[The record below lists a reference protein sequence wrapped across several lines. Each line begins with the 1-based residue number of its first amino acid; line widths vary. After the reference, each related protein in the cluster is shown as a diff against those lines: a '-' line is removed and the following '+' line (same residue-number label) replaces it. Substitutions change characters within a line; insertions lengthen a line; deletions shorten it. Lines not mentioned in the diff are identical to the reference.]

1 VKPSQ
6 IVTTLGSYATAPSRR
21 VSSPVEIDRR
31 RGIELLDSSATLRGN
46 HPGLATEHDAMKLA
60 TGIRIG
66 LVAVTLLAQLALPVA
81 HNRGSQ
87 ASSRLGRVCGRGSPG
102 TSDAS
107 TTSAHDPALCPICLA
122 LSLARSGV
130 GRVLPD
136 VVLQFTSAATA
147 QLVEPAARCR
157 ARPSLATAPPRAPP
171 ILSLSFA

>member
-1 VKPSQ
+1 
-6 IVTTLGSYATAPSRR
+6 
-21 VSSPVEIDRR
+21 
-31 RGIELLDSSATLRGN
+31 
-46 HPGLATEHDAMKLA
+46 MKLA

-81 HNRGSQ
+81 HNRGFAGEFS
-87 ASSRLGRVCGRGSPG
+87 ASGGSVAVVAG

-136 VVLQFTSAATA
+136 VVLRFTSAATA
-147 QLVEPAARCR
+147 QLVEPSSALPR
-157 ARPSLATAPPRAPP
+157 APELATAPPRAPP